1 MPSQIT
7 YLYFCTLG
15 GLANPKCRKVLRHN
29 GSYTYFTY
37 HLGNY

>member
-1 MPSQIT
+1 MFECVT

-15 GLANPKCRKVLRHN
+15 GLANPRCKKQTHHN

-37 HLGNY
+37 WVKTS